1 MNKIEKGQ
9 ARQKTLKSIL
19 DDVSNWDT
27 SRLLKAI
34 EEGFLK
40 RDGTFSKSK
49 LANQVGFDCKP
60 DNFRQNKKTMQ
71 APIQALEKIIKYKL
85 LNEQEVK
92 EPTNKAKGE
101 IARANFLEY
110 LESVGT
116 INNPVPIQHNG
127 RLYKKGLWAKYT
139 DQDIELS
146 LNTPNWFS
154 KEPVKEAL
162 DTIDLCILNK
172 DGIHTVDMSH
182 DSISDDIDDSMTS
195 STIRKQK
202 QKIKQLEEK
211 LEVLTRSIKKYEVEN
226 NAVILE
232 NRKLKNEVSSRQMK
246 LKLTAEAKSV
256 H

>member
-1 MNKIEKGQ
+1 M
-9 ARQKTLKSIL
+9 
-19 DDVSNWDT
+19 
-27 SRLLKAI
+27 
-34 EEGFLK
+34 
-40 RDGTFSKSK
+40 
-49 LANQVGFDCKP
+49 
-60 DNFRQNKKTMQ
+60 
-71 APIQALEKIIKYKL
+71 
-85 LNEQEVK
+85 
-92 EPTNKAKGE
+92 
-101 IARANFLEY
+101 
-110 LESVGT
+110 
-116 INNPVPIQHNG
+116 PIQHNG